1 MGKNEIINDNELL
14 YLIRE
19 GNEQALEIMYK
30 KYIPLMEGKLNKF
43 NIETEFRED
52 ENQCRLNKVFKIK
65 IDNHPFYKN
74 FQYKCLLQVHT
85 VES

>member
-43 NIETEFRED
+43 NIE
-52 ENQCRLNKVFKIK
+52 NKR
-65 IDNHPFYKN
+65 
-74 FQYKCLLQVHT
+74 
-85 VES
+85 